1 MATTLYIKTLA
12 GIRRYT
18 GGITEDGFMDDGTP
32 IEEVAPWVRSE
43 SALTDAQALAVF
55 ARYTR
60 RGGLDINP
68 FRSSGEFAPP
78 ANIREIRQ

>member
-1 MATTLYIKTLA
+1 MLVIRYRGRPIDRA
-12 GIRRYT
+12 GLLRYVVSFRKHNEFHEQCVERIYCDIQRRC
-18 GGITEDGFMDDGTP
+18 
-32 IEEVAPWVRSE
+32 APE
-43 SALTDAQALAVF
+43 ALAVH

-68 FRSSGEFAPP
+68 FRSSGEYSPP

>member
-1 MATTLYIKTLA
+1 MSTQPLIELNN
-12 GIRRYT
+12 GIQIPQLGFGTFRVSVEET
-18 GGITEDGFMDDGTP
+18 QKVTE
-32 IEEVAPWVRSE
+32 E
-43 SALTDAQALAVF
+43 ALAVF

-78 ANIREIRQ
+78 ANIREVRQ